1 MIPQYYEFSN
11 KTKILSGFQALEK
24 IPFELH
30 ERGKS
35 RPLIICQREYIDKGV
50 QRMLMKA
57 MEGSASIKG
66 VVFLYRRPIDEECLT
81 QGISEFKSN
90 GCDSLITLGD
100 VSAFELGNSIRIE
113 LEQERDADD
122 ADNEITFIA
131 VPTAGSGAEITGE
144 ADLVVADPKL
154 ALNLSVR
161 DTVLSALDIICHGI
175 DAYTSAKKNPVSD
188 AYAFSAIK
196 LTAESLPVIIK
207 RSRDKK
213 ARNSLSNGAILSG
226 MGFLNTKGGISHAIA
241 KGLTECSKVSHTEAV
256 SVILPYCLE
265 HNMIKNDE
273 YYGELLLPLE
283 GPDVYSETPR
293 HERGRKFRKAIRN
306 MIHEFHVKLDIPVCL
321 SEIGVKRTDFDKI
334 SECCLNNE
342 YLADYSEE
350 VHKEDIMNILN
361 LAY

>member
-11 KTKILSGFQALEK
+11 RTKILSGFQALER

-35 RPLIICQREYIDKGV
+35 RPLIIYQREYIDKWT
-50 QRMLMKA
+50 QRMLIKA
-57 MEGSASIKG
+57 MEGPELIKG
-66 VVFLYRRPIDEECLT
+66 IIYPYCRPVDEECLT
-81 QGISEFKSN
+81 QGLSEFKSN
-90 GCDSLITLGD
+90 ECDSIITLGD
-100 VSAFELGNSIRIE
+100 GSAFELGNSMRIK
-113 LEQERDADD
+113 LEQERA
-122 ADNEITFIA
+122 ADNTDKGITFIA
-131 VPTAGSGAEITGE
+131 VPIAGSGAEITGE
-144 ADLVVADPKL
+144 ADLVVSDPKL
-154 ALNLSVR
+154 TLNLSVR
-161 DTVLSALDIICHGI
+161 ETVLSALDIICHGI
-175 DAYTSAKKNPVSD
+175 EAYTSIKKNPVSD

-207 RSRDKK
+207 KCRDKK
-213 ARNSLSNGAILSG
+213 ARNILSNGAILSG

-241 KGLTECSKVSHTEAV
+241 KGLTECCNISHTEAV
-256 SVILPYCLE
+256 SVILPHCLE

-273 YYGELLLPLE
+273 YYGELLLPLK
-283 GPDVYSETPR
+283 GPDVYSETPK

-306 MIHEFHVKLDIPVCL
+306 MIYEFHVKLDIPVCL

-334 SECCLNNE
+334 TERCLSNE

-350 VHKEDIMNILN
+350 VRKEDIINILN